1 MQVLFLHFFI
11 FFSQL
16 SYIDMGAEFMNHVIH
31 LITVNLRSIFR
42 NACNAVS
49 SCIRDTDL
57 RFVLAVAFLGTLNH
71 FLYFLS
77 GQSAIVALFCPVNES
92 VWEHLKLLYF
102 PFLFVSIWEYLSLRP
117 AVLHFFYCRYLG
129 VVFGMLF
136 TVSVFYTYSGILGRN
151 FLILDI
157 LLFYFSVIF
166 SFGMSEYFTG
176 RSHTSHEADS
186 TFVVSLWLITAFFFF
201 VFTCFPPDLPLFYSA

>member
-1 MQVLFLHFFI
+1 
-11 FFSQL
+11 
-16 SYIDMGAEFMNHVIH
+16 MGVEFMNYVIH
-31 LITVNLRSIFR
+31 LIAINLRSIFQTVR
-42 NACNAVS
+42 NAIS

-57 RFVLAVAFLGTLNH
+57 RFVLVAAFLGTLNH

-77 GQSAIVALFCPVNES
+77 GQSAFVALFCPVNES

-129 VVFGMLF
+129 VIFGMLF

-151 FLILDI
+151 FLVLDI
-157 LLFYFSVIF
+157 LLFYSSEIV
-166 SFGMSEYFTG
+166 SFGISEYFSG
-176 RSHTSHEADS
+176 RSHTSRETDS
-186 TFVVSLWLITAFFFF
+186 TFVISLWVITAFFFF